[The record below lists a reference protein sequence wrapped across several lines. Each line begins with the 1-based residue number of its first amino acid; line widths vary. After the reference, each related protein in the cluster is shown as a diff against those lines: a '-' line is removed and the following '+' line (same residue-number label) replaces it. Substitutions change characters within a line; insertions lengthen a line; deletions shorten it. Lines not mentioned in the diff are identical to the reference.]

1 MNVYILVEGEET
13 ELQLYPKWLSY
24 LLPELQRVNI
34 FNTVT
39 KNNFYI
45 FSGQGIPS
53 IYNHTINAIKDINAL
68 KDKYDYLIVA
78 LDADELS
85 PERRTEKVLEKIN
98 EANIQLNPNCKLEI
112 IIHNKCVETW
122 FLGNRKVYKRNPQN
136 EAFLAYSKH
145 YDVEENDPELM
156 EKLPEFATT
165 AQFHEAYL
173 RKMLEEQNIR
183 YRKSRPNEVLKE
195 YYLTE
200 LINRVAD
207 APTHLQSFSK
217 FLSLLET
224 IKLKMKENG

>member
-1 MNVYILVEGEET
+1 M
-13 ELQLYPKWLSY
+13 P
-24 LLPELQRVNI
+24 
-34 FNTVT
+34 
-39 KNNFYI
+39 
-45 FSGQGIPS
+45 
-53 IYNHTINAIKDINAL
+53 
-68 KDKYDYLIVA
+68 
-78 LDADELS
+78 
-85 PERRTEKVLEKIN
+85 IN
-98 EANIQLNPNCKLEI
+98 EAKIELNPNCKLEI
-112 IIHNKCVETW
+112 IIHNKCIETW

-136 EAFLAYSKH
+136 ENFIAYSEH
-145 YDVEENDPELM
+145 YNVEENDPELM

-217 FLSLLET
+217 FFQLVEIIQER
-224 IKLKMKENG
+224 IKSDA